1 MTAIVDSSIGGK
13 TGINYKGII
22 NSLGTYYH
30 PKNVFILEE
39 IISTLPQ
46 REFIAGLAEVI
57 KCGLIDNK
65 KILTLLLKNKNDILN
80 RKYSFISKLCAM
92 TINSKIKFFTN
103 DVYENNYRLALNFGH
118 TFAHA
123 IEMGIENEVKKDYIR
138 HGEAVALGILC
149 EIYYSNKKKI
159 SYLISLK
166 NYLLAM
172 VYLYT

>member
-1 MTAIVDSSIGGK
+1 
-13 TGINYKGII
+13 
-22 NSLGTYYH
+22 
-30 PKNVFILEE
+30 
-39 IISTLPQ
+39 
-46 REFIAGLAEVI
+46 
-57 KCGLIDNK
+57 
-65 KILTLLLKNKNDILN
+65 
-80 RKYSFISKLCAM
+80 M

-149 EIYYSNKKKI
+149 EIYYSNKKKKI

-172 VYLYT
+172 AYLYT

>member
-1 MTAIVDSSIGGK
+1 M
-13 TGINYKGII
+13 
-22 NSLGTYYH
+22 
-30 PKNVFILEE
+30 
-39 IISTLPQ
+39 
-46 REFIAGLAEVI
+46 I
-57 KCGLIDNK
+57 KCGLIYNK

-172 VYLYT
+172 AYLYT